1 MLISG
6 LLIFISSNLL
16 NIDEGDILIFLSIIG
31 FGSLYFALK
40 INEVNMYNSTNVV
53 KDRKYDWYLIFQCI
67 FPTLIIAIGAG
78 LTIPF
83 INLFFFHNFNL
94 DSSGFALVGGI
105 TSLLIAMSS
114 LLVPFLKQKYGF
126 KKSIINTQL
135 YAVIALVLLSSTA
148 YFNELSFMIYFAIF
162 FYMFRAP
169 LMNMAAPLT
178 SELTMSYVGNK
189 NQEMLSAIV
198 AAIWSGSW
206 FLVQKSS
213 SF

>member
-1 MLISG
+1 MLW
-6 LLIFISSNLL
+6 L
-16 NIDEGDILIFLSIIG
+16 E
-31 FGSLYFALK
+31 
-40 INEVNMYNSTNVV
+40 
-53 KDRKYDWYLIFQCI
+53 
-67 FPTLIIAIGAG
+67 
-78 LTIPF
+78 
-83 INLFFFHNFNL
+83 
-94 DSSGFALVGGI
+94 I

-189 NQEMLSAIV
+189 T
-198 AAIWSGSW
+198 
-206 FLVQKSS
+206 KKC
-213 SF
+213 